1 MPNCRISKNKLETI
15 IDFGNI
21 YLNNFVKEKN
31 LNLDRGQLRLGF
43 SKKSKLLQLLDTAD
57 HDKLYKHYWYRS
69 GTNETMTNQ
78 LNDIVDNVNLW
89 LKLKD
94 NDTVLDIGC
103 NDGTLLKR
111 YNKYGKF
118 FKIGID
124 PATNV
129 ASEGKKNCDAHKV
142 SFFHTKIFRK

>member
-129 ASEGKKNCDAHKV
+129 ASEGKNCDAHKV

>member
-1 MPNCRISKNKLETI
+1 
-15 IDFGNI
+15 
-21 YLNNFVKEKN
+21 
-31 LNLDRGQLRLGF
+31 
-43 SKKSKLLQLLDTAD
+43 
-57 HDKLYKHYWYRS
+57 
-69 GTNETMTNQ
+69 MTNQ

-129 ASEGKKNCDAHKV
+129 ASEGKEL
-142 SFFHTKIFRK
+142 